1 MYFKNVFLPE
11 SVSLFLFRLVGFVYV
26 KKLGIVIF
34 SYLDW
39 QKSNTGSVHQVIRV
53 EENNQTIF
61 LSWKLFQV
69 IS

>member
-1 MYFKNVFLPE
+1 MPVKAEEYKVTFCLLQNVHG
-11 SVSLFLFRLVGFVYV
+11 SVYV
-26 KKLGIVIF
+26 KKLVIVIF